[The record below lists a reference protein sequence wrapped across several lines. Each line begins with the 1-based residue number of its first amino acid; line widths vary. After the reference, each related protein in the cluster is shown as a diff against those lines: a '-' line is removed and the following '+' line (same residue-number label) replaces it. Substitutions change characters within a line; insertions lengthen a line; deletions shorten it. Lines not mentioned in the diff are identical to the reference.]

1 MPPGPTLQLPQTVVA
16 QSSTYNSAIHT
27 ARTDWVLG
35 ARFELAAYV
44 NVNKPDSRQNAN
56 PRPRHPGARQDETA
70 TLTAASAAL
79 TALTEV
85 KQICLQSTK
94 RLERQC
100 MAAACIPFV
109 SLASDDALLSKS
121 DEREVISLSWR
132 CHGLGGGSNLQG

>member
-1 MPPGPTLQLPQTVVA
+1 MP

-27 ARTDWVLG
+27 ARTDLVLA

-44 NVNKPDSRQNAN
+44 NVNKPDNRQNAN
-56 PRPRHPGARQDETA
+56 PRPRQPGARRDETA
-70 TLTAASAAL
+70 TLTAAAL
-79 TALTEV
+79 AALTEV
-85 KQICLQSTK
+85 KKICLQSTK

-121 DEREVISLSWR
+121 AEREVISLSWR
-132 CHGLGGGSNLQG
+132 CHGRGGGSNLQG